1 MTSSITFELI
11 GDDKTEKWLEEVYDN
26 ITKSNNLRKYGE
38 LGVRALQSATPKK
51 TGLTASSWYY
61 TIKENGDGF
70 TIEWKNRNSNRGVL
84 IAAILQYGHGTG
96 TGGYVQGVDY
106 INPAMKP
113 VFQQIADDAWKE
125 VNK

>member
-1 MTSSITFELI
+1 MSISFEI
-11 GDDKTEKWLEEVYDN
+11 TGGNKTEEWLANAYSN
-26 ITKSNNLRKYGE
+26 LTKTSALRHYGE
-38 LGVRALQSATPKK
+38 LGVQALRNSTPKK

-61 TIKENGDGF
+61 TIKESSDGY
-70 TIEWKNRNSNRGVL
+70 TIEWKNRNANKGVL

-96 TGGYVQGVDY
+96 TGGYVRGVDY

-125 VNK
+125 VIK

>member
-1 MTSSITFELI
+1 MSISFEI
-11 GDDKTEKWLEEVYDN
+11 TGGNKTEQWLENAYKN
-26 ITKSNNLRKYGE
+26 LTKSTALRSYGE
-38 LGVRALQSATPKK
+38 LGVQALRDNTPKK

-61 TIKENGDGF
+61 TIKESADGY
-70 TIEWKNRNSNRGVL
+70 TIEWRNRNSNKGVL

-125 VNK
+125 VIK

>member
-1 MTSSITFELI
+1 MLELKMTGS
-11 GDDKTEKWLEEVYDN
+11 DKTEKWLEKFSKGIISN
-26 ITKSNNLRKYGE
+26 KSILKKYGE
-38 LGVRALQSATPKK
+38 LGVKALAANTPKD
-51 TGLTASSWYY
+51 TGQTAASWSYE
-61 TIKENGDGF
+61 IKEDKNSI
-70 TIEWKNRNSNRGVL
+70 TISWKNSNINDGVL

-96 TGGYVQGVDY
+96 NGGYVRGVDY